1 MPIVKLDN
9 KTIEKI
15 AAGEVIES
23 PMSIVKELVENSI
36 DSKADSITVEI
47 KNGGKTY
54 IRVTDNGC
62 GIERDDL
69 ELAFSKHATS
79 KIKDFND
86 LFDIYSLGFR
96 GEALSSIATVSK
108 VTAITKTKDQDI
120 GSKIVIDNGI
130 SKISS
135 IATNVG
141 TSIIAE
147 DIFRDIPVRRKFLK
161 SDAIEANKINRLMYA
176 FAIGYN
182 NISFKYIKNDN
193 LLFTT
198 NKSYDFKTKVS
209 DLLDDSLGDNL
220 LEIKGSNDEY
230 KIKGYISNSNYY
242 RGNRSLQY
250 LFINNRLVDSDII
263 VSTVEHAYKN
273 NIPSNR
279 FPAFFLFVTTDAK
292 NLDVN
297 IHPNKKTIN
306 FNYEE
311 SLLNLI
317 ENSILKAI
325 SNNYKPN
332 EIRFVED
339 KDDELMDFTDYS
351 KLLNEYNNTNKF
363 VKENYNETKY
373 ESQSQNN
380 EKSQSNVLDDDF
392 FDLEANI
399 LNEDKRSHINTNHM
413 NTKSKQ
419 ITTLSK
425 DSFIDE
431 IDHIEYK
438 TSFMGRYS
446 LFEQDN
452 TLYILN
458 HRRASEK
465 INITKFMND
474 FKSKSVASQILIDA
488 KIINLMQ
495 NDVEKFKQK
504 QEFIKKLGFDAEIIG
519 ESSIIIRS
527 VPVIFEIPENDDFF
541 YDLLDIDYDMGT
553 DYIYKKIKKS
563 KLNLLFRKGNKIGE
577 KEATTYL
584 KELFSMENPYKT
596 LDGKPTI
603 IKVSEEDL
611 EKYFER

>member
-1 MPIVKLDN
+1 MAIVKLDN

-36 DSKADSITVEI
+36 DSMADSITVEI

-62 GIERDDL
+62 GIEKEDL

-79 KIKDFND
+79 KIRDFND

-108 VTAITKTKDQDI
+108 VTAITKTKFEDI
-120 GSKIVIDNGI
+120 GSKIVLDNGI

-147 DIFRDIPVRRKFLK
+147 DIFRDIPVRRKFLR
-161 SDAIEANKINRLMYA
+161 SDAIEANRINRLMYA
-176 FAIGYN
+176 FAIGYDN
-182 NISFKYIKNDN
+182 VSFKYIKNDN
-193 LLFTT
+193 ILFTT

-209 DLLDDSLGDNL
+209 SLLDDSLGDNL
-220 LEIKGSNDEY
+220 LEINGSNDEY
-230 KIKGYISNSNYY
+230 TIKGYISNSNYY

-263 VSTVEHAYKN
+263 VNTVEHAYKN

-279 FPAFFLFVTTDAK
+279 FPAFFLFITTDAK
-292 NLDVN
+292 NIDVN

-311 SLLNLI
+311 SLLSLI
-317 ENSILKAI
+317 ESRILQAL

-332 EIRFVED
+332 EIKFIES
-339 KDDELMDFTDYS
+339 KDEELMDFTDYS
-351 KLLNEYNNTNKF
+351 KLLNEYNNTNTF
-363 VKENYNETKY
+363 VKENSQDNLYESKSSDNR
-373 ESQSQNN
+373 ESQSDL
-380 EKSQSNVLDDDF
+380 QSDDF
-392 FDLEANI
+392 FDLESNI
-399 LNEDKRSHINTNHM
+399 FAENNLSDKETNFVE
-413 NTKSKQ
+413 TGYIK
-419 ITTLSK
+419 IPTLSV
-425 DSFIDE
+425 DSFIND

-438 TSFMGRYS
+438 TSFLGRYS

-465 INITKFMND
+465 INITKFIDD
-474 FKSKSVASQILIDA
+474 FKEKSVDSQILLNP

-495 NDVEKFKQK
+495 NDIEKFKQK
-504 QEFIKKLGFDAEIIG
+504 QEFINKLGFDAEVIG

-527 VPVIFEIPENDDFF
+527 VPVIFAIPENDDFF
-541 YDLLDIDYDMGT
+541 YDLLDIDYNMGI

-563 KLNLLFRKGNKIGE
+563 RLKLLFRKGNSIGE
-577 KEATTYL
+577 NEAIAYL

-603 IKVSEEDL
+603 IKMSEEDM